1 MNVNHHCWPKF
12 VSIVF
17 SAPFFSDI
25 SLRACRRC
33 AVEHNFSPHLKLH
46 ENLPTIDPGHFVW
59 PWVTEVHRPFYIQN
73 SSLKFSH
80 LLQIIILLSPG
91 LNLYYFHCKWACK
104 IHSAVIWGPWIPD
117 NSGSVLNADFTSWP
131 SVLPL
136 PSFHVT
142 NHLEFFSPVCKL
154 VCASPLLFQLPFL
167 CFFTVLK
174 IGFLD

>member
-1 MNVNHHCWPKF
+1 MKTC
-12 VSIVF
+12 
-17 SAPFFSDI
+17 
-25 SLRACRRC
+25 L
-33 AVEHNFSPHLKLH
+33 
-46 ENLPTIDPGHFVW
+46 

-142 NHLEFFSPVCKL
+142 NHLESFSPVCQSTSLWVAISVLLHSPENSFLGLKYSLKTKWVTGSL
-154 VCASPLLFQLPFL
+154 VVVKRLNFDRKYWNFMISDIIYISPES
-167 CFFTVLK
+167 
-174 IGFLD
+174 